1 MRKCFL
7 TILTVSVLLLG
18 VAGASSN
25 STEAAGMTIQKT
37 ELPGSAH

>member
-1 MRKCFL
+1 MKKHFL

-18 VAGASSN
+18 VAGVTNN